1 MRRAA
6 MDGIHA
12 LARRDPRVVFIGS
25 DLGVGV
31 LDGMKAE
38 FPDRFF
44 MEGVSEQAI
53 IGLAAGL
60 AMDGYI
66 PYINTI
72 ATFLTRRCYEQIA
85 IDLCLHRLPV
95 RLIASGGGTVYAPL
109 GPTHMATED
118 LAILR
123 VLPNMTVVA
132 PCDAP
137 EMQRVMDASLDVP
150 GPMYVRIAK
159 GDDPVTS
166 DPLAPFAIGRAVV
179 IRPAAE
185 VLFIGTGIGTT
196 RALGAADELAKA
208 GISCGVVHAHTVKPF
223 DVDTIVEAATTA
235 RLVVT
240 VEEHTLA
247 GGLGSL
253 VAETLADAGLARPL
267 LRLGLPDAFSR
278 DYGNQDHVLARAG
291 LTPAEIAT
299 ATQARL
305 AGAVAL
311 AHAAPRR

>member
-1 MRRAA
+1 VRRAA
-6 MDGIHA
+6 IDGIHA

-31 LDGMKAE
+31 LEEMRLE

-60 AMDGYI
+60 AMDGYL

-123 VLPNMTVVA
+123 ALPNMTVVA

-137 EMQRVMDASLDVP
+137 EMTRVMDASLDVP

-159 GDDPVTS
+159 GGDPVVS
-166 DPLAPFAIGRAVV
+166 DPAAPFAIGRAAVM
-179 IRPAAE
+179 RPAGE
-185 VLFIGTGIGTT
+185 ILFVGTGVATT
-196 RALGAADELAKA
+196 RALAAADLLEQD
-208 GISCGVVHAHTVKPF
+208 GVSCGVLHAHTIKPF
-223 DVDTIVEAATTA
+223 DVATLIEQAAAA
-235 RLVVT
+235 RLIVT
-240 VEEHTLA
+240 VEEHTRI

-253 VAETLADAGLARPL
+253 VAETLADEGVLRPL
-267 LRLGLPDAFSR
+267 VRLGLPDAFSR

-291 LTPAEIAT
+291 LAASDIAAAALARLQGAT
-299 ATQARL
+299 AP
-305 AGAVAL
+305 V
-311 AHAAPRR
+311 

>member
-1 MRRAA
+1 MRRVAI
-6 MDGIHA
+6 DGIHA
-12 LARRDPRVVFIGS
+12 LARRDPRVVFVGS
-25 DLGVGV
+25 DLGAGV
-31 LDGMKAE
+31 LDAMRAE

-53 IGLAAGL
+53 IGMAAGL

-123 VLPNMTVVA
+123 ALPHMTVVA

-137 EMQRVMDASLDVP
+137 EMKRVMDASLDVP
-150 GPMYVRIAK
+150 GPLYVRIAK
-159 GDDPVTS
+159 GDDPVVS
-166 DPLAPFAIGRAVV
+166 DPAAPFAIGRAVV
-179 IRPAAE
+179 MRPAGE
-185 VLFIGTGIGTT
+185 ILFVGTGVATT
-196 RALGAADELAKA
+196 RALAAADILERE
-208 GISCGVVHAHTVKPF
+208 GIACGVLHAHTIKPF
-223 DVDTIVEAATTA
+223 DAAALCDQAAAA
-235 RLVVT
+235 RLIVT
-240 VEEHTLA
+240 VEEHTRV

-253 VAETLADAGLARPL
+253 VAETLADEGVLRPL

-278 DYGNQDHVLARAG
+278 DYGNQEHVLTRAG
-291 LTPAEIAT
+291 LTASDIAS
-299 ATQARL
+299 AARHRL
-305 AGAVAL
+305 QGA
-311 AHAAPRR
+311 AAPV

>member
-6 MDGIHA
+6 IDGIHA
-12 LARRDPRVVFIGS
+12 LARRDPRVVFVGS

-31 LDGMKAE
+31 LDAMRAE

-53 IGLAAGL
+53 IGIAAGL
-60 AMDGYI
+60 AMDGYV

-123 VLPNMTVVA
+123 ALPNMTVVA

-137 EMQRVMDASLDVP
+137 EMKRVMDASLDVP
-150 GPMYVRIAK
+150 GPLYVRIAK
-159 GDDPVTS
+159 GDDPVVS
-166 DPLAPFAIGRAVV
+166 DPAAPFALGRAVMM
-179 IRPAAE
+179 RPAGE
-185 VLFIGTGIGTT
+185 ILFVGTGVATT
-196 RALGAADELAKA
+196 RALAAADILERD
-208 GISCGVVHAHTVKPF
+208 GITCGVLHAHTIKPF
-223 DVDTIVEAATTA
+223 DTVELLEQATAA
-235 RLVVT
+235 RLIVT
-240 VEEHTLA
+240 VEEHTRV

-253 VAETLADAGLARPL
+253 VAETLADGGVLRPL

-278 DYGNQDHVLARAG
+278 DYGNQEHVLACAG
-291 LTPAEIAT
+291 LAPEQIAT
-299 ATQARL
+299 ATRL
-305 AGAVAL
+305 RLQGATASV
-311 AHAAPRR
+311 

>member
-1 MRRAA
+1 VRRVAI
-6 MDGIHA
+6 DGIHA
-12 LARRDPRVVFIGS
+12 LARRDPRVVFVGS
-25 DLGVGV
+25 DLGAGV
-31 LDGMKAE
+31 LDAMRAE

-123 VLPNMTVVA
+123 ALPHMTVVA

-137 EMQRVMDASLDVP
+137 EMKRVMDASLDVP
-150 GPMYVRIAK
+150 GPLYVRIAK
-159 GDDPVTS
+159 GDDPVVS
-166 DPLAPFAIGRAVV
+166 DPAAPFAIGRAVV
-179 IRPAAE
+179 MRPAGE
-185 VLFIGTGIGTT
+185 ILFVGTGVATT
-196 RALGAADELAKA
+196 RALAAADILERE
-208 GISCGVVHAHTVKPF
+208 GIACGVLHAHTIKPF
-223 DVDTIVEAATTA
+223 DAAALCDQAAAA
-235 RLVVT
+235 RLIVT
-240 VEEHTLA
+240 VEEHTRV

-253 VAETLADAGLARPL
+253 VAETLADEGVLRPL

-278 DYGNQDHVLARAG
+278 DYGNQEHVLTRAG
-291 LTPAEIAT
+291 LTASDIAS
-299 ATQARL
+299 AARHRL
-305 AGAVAL
+305 QGA
-311 AHAAPRR
+311 AAAV

>member
-6 MDGIHA
+6 IDGIHA

-31 LDGMKAE
+31 LEEMRLE

-60 AMDGYI
+60 AMDGYL

-123 VLPNMTVVA
+123 ALPNMTVVA

-137 EMQRVMDASLDVP
+137 EMTRVMDASLDVP

-159 GDDPVTS
+159 GGDPVVS
-166 DPLAPFAIGRAVV
+166 DPAAPFAIGRAAVM
-179 IRPAAE
+179 RPAGE
-185 VLFIGTGIGTT
+185 ILFVGTGVATT
-196 RALGAADELAKA
+196 RALAAADLLEQD
-208 GISCGVVHAHTVKPF
+208 GVSCGVLHAHTIKPF
-223 DVDTIVEAATTA
+223 DVATLIEQAAAA
-235 RLVVT
+235 RLIVT
-240 VEEHTLA
+240 VEEHTRI

-253 VAETLADAGLARPL
+253 VAETLADEGVLRPL
-267 LRLGLPDAFSR
+267 VRLGLTDAFSR

-291 LTPAEIAT
+291 LAASDIAAAALARLQGAT
-299 ATQARL
+299 AP
-305 AGAVAL
+305 V
-311 AHAAPRR
+311 

>member
-31 LDGMKAE
+31 LDAMKAE

-123 VLPNMTVVA
+123 ALPDMTVVA

-150 GPMYVRIAK
+150 GPLYVRIAK
-159 GDDPVTS
+159 GDDPVIS
-166 DPLAPFAIGRAVV
+166 DPSAPFAIGRIAEL
-179 IRPAAE
+179 RPPGE
-185 VLFIGTGIGTT
+185 VLFVGTGVATK
-196 RALGAADELAKA
+196 RARDAADLLAAA
-208 GISCGVVHAHTVKPF
+208 GIPSGVLHAHTIKPF
-223 DVDTIVEAATTA
+223 DAQTLCAFAETA
-235 RLVVT
+235 RLIVT

-253 VAETLADAGLARPL
+253 VAETLADRGLLRPL
-267 LRLGLPDAFSR
+267 LRLGLPDAFSSA
-278 DYGNQDHVLARAG
+278 YGNQEHILTLAG
-291 LTPAEIAT
+291 LTGDAIAA

-305 AGAVAL
+305 HGERAGAS
-311 AHAAPRR
+311 R